1 MSPSV
6 TVNPLRFPHSLE
18 HMIIIGTTER
28 VIPVR
33 LFVFQGSLFFIKW
46 CSCADYSERRCL
58 GPMLIRSEV
67 LGKNIGKLMAS
78 SKRMIKWGLI
88 INMKKVEIML
98 KHSIVSGKRLIRV
111 NEVVVH
117 ESRGVRFV
125 SGE

>member
-1 MSPSV
+1 
-6 TVNPLRFPHSLE
+6 
-18 HMIIIGTTER
+18 
-28 VIPVR
+28 
-33 LFVFQGSLFFIKW
+33 
-46 CSCADYSERRCL
+46 
-58 GPMLIRSEV
+58 MLIRSEV

-78 SKRMIKWGLI
+78 SKRMIKCGLI

>member
-1 MSPSV
+1 
-6 TVNPLRFPHSLE
+6 
-18 HMIIIGTTER
+18 
-28 VIPVR
+28 
-33 LFVFQGSLFFIKW
+33 
-46 CSCADYSERRCL
+46 
-58 GPMLIRSEV
+58 MLIRSEV

-111 NEVVVH
+111 IVVVVH
-117 ESRGVRFV
+117 ESRGVGFV

>member
-1 MSPSV
+1 
-6 TVNPLRFPHSLE
+6 
-18 HMIIIGTTER
+18 
-28 VIPVR
+28 
-33 LFVFQGSLFFIKW
+33 
-46 CSCADYSERRCL
+46 
-58 GPMLIRSEV
+58 
-67 LGKNIGKLMAS
+67 
-78 SKRMIKWGLI
+78 MIKWGLI